1 VSFPRVLAIYD
12 NLQLGGIQT
21 FLVRFAKRFG
31 AECAGLTLL
40 TNRRGN
46 AELAAAF
53 EQHGRIEVDKTFG
66 NVPFR
71 RRSRLQ
77 RPDCILAFD
86 TSSLLEAAA
95 LQKFVFPAAR
105 VLVFVAHPRE
115 FCPGK
120 SRRLRD
126 CLAADLLLQL
136 PPRNIAFMND
146 ACRQEHFERLGS
158 NLNQCV
164 VAPLPVDVS
173 RFTSIPIGPK
183 VPGRVVSVG
192 RLTRFKSYQRNVLPV
207 IAKLRWEGMPIE
219 LHFHGDGA
227 EERNLRG
234 LVCRYDL
241 EKHVYFHGPV
251 PYSALPEVFHSAWA
265 FLGMGTS
272 VVQAA
277 AAGVPALVA
286 VESAALPET
295 FGFLSETD
303 GFGTGEIGTPSTRQR
318 IEDKLRHLYTHPEE
332 HAQISAECRTAAL
345 RFSEEA
351 LWTAHARWISDS
363 TFSKLRVPAWFAPAD
378 FLGTVWLELGRRVG
392 LRGTSGDRLELE
404 NA

>member
-1 VSFPRVLAIYD
+1 MSLPRVLAIYD
-12 NLQLGGIQT
+12 NLELGGIQT
-21 FLVRFAKRFG
+21 FLVRFAKRFCS
-31 AECAGLTLL
+31 ECPDLTLL

-46 AELAAAF
+46 EELAAEF
-53 EQHGRIEVDKTFG
+53 EHHGRIEVDKTFG

-71 RRSRLQ
+71 HRSRLQ

-95 LQKFVFPAAR
+95 LQKFAFPAAR

-126 CLAADLLLQL
+126 RLAADLLLQL
-136 PPRNIAFMND
+136 PPGNIAFMND
-146 ACRQEHFERLGS
+146 ACRQEHSERLGS
-158 NLNQCV
+158 TLDQCV

-173 RFTSIPIGPK
+173 RFTTIPIGPK

-207 IAKLRWEGMPIE
+207 IANLRSQGIPVQ
-219 LHFHGDGA
+219 LHFYGA
-227 EERNLRG
+227 GTEERNLRG
-234 LVCRYDL
+234 LVRGYHL
-241 EKHVYFHGPV
+241 ENDVFFHGPV
-251 PYSALPEVFHSAWA
+251 SHSALPEVFRSAWA

-286 VESAALPET
+286 VESSPLPET

-303 GFGTGEIGTPSTRQR
+303 GFGTGEIRTPSTRQS
-318 IEDKLRHLYTHPEE
+318 IEDRLRYLYAHPEE
-332 HAQISAECRTAAL
+332 HARISTECRTSAM

-351 LWTAHARWISDS
+351 HWTEFARWISES
-363 TFSKLRVPAWFAPAD
+363 TFRKLRVPAWFAPAD

-392 LRGTSGDRLELE
+392 LRATSGDRLELE
-404 NA
+404 SA